1 MEGMI
6 GEIRMFAGTFA
17 PKNWAYCQ
25 GQTIQIASNTAL
37 FSILGTTYGGNG
49 TTNFLLP
56 NLASRAAIG
65 QGQGPGLSAY
75 ALGQTGGT
83 ETVTLTVQQLPLH
96 VHGGVGTYTPQG
108 SATAKD
114 ESNPTDYY
122 YGNSSNLSD
131 LYTDNVNSVMA
142 PVNVSLTVG
151 PTGGNQPHNNM
162 QPFLGMNY
170 VLCMYGI
177 FPARN

>member
-6 GEIRMFAGTFA
+6 GEIRLFAGNFA

-25 GQTIQIASNTAL
+25 GQTIAITSNTAL

-56 NLASRAAIG
+56 NLMSRTAIG
-65 QGQGPGLSAY
+65 AGNGPGLSNY
-75 ALGQTGGT
+75 ALGQSGGS
-83 ETVTLTVQQLPLH
+83 ETVTLTEQQMPAH
-96 VHGGVGTYTPQG
+96 THPGTGTYTPRG

-114 ESNPTDYY
+114 ESNPSGYF
-122 YGNSSNLSD
+122 YGNSSSLSD
-131 LYTDNVNSVMA
+131 LYTDNVNSSMA
-142 PVNVSLTVG
+142 PVSVSINAS
-151 PTGGNQPHNNM
+151 PIGGSQPHDNV

-177 FPARN
+177 YPSRN